1 MTCDAELGVR
11 DRGCC
16 TAVGNSIGAGLV
28 MTFGDLQ
35 SAGGSHLHAPVVRL
49 VATVGTVAPVVG
61 LVVGARVEVE
71 MKVEMAGYLR
81 GQ

>member
-1 MTCDAELGVR
+1 M
-11 DRGCC
+11 
-16 TAVGNSIGAGLV
+16 
-28 MTFGDLQ
+28 
-35 SAGGSHLHAPVVRL
+35 HAPVVRL